1 MARVRLY
8 LDHPS
13 PPVTYRF
20 LRPGGTDSI
29 DGLRLFTYLDL
40 RPLMPGP
47 ANRLAVGLQKAVID
61 TGSHLSIFR
70 EDIWRCFDR
79 RLVTWLPFDPATP
92 PGMRLLTIAGGT
104 FPYELG
110 EVTAVFRDKDGNAA
124 CLMFAEVC
132 AWATQSRFH
141 FRTRKAGVGSGGVAH
156 ISAQRLDICDARS
169 VRRMARRSD
178 ASFGLEL
185 R

>member
-29 DGLRLFTYLDL
+29 DGLRLFAYLDL
-40 RPLMPGP
+40 RPLMPDP
-47 ANRLAVGLQKAVID
+47 ANRLAVGIQKAVID

-70 EDIWRCFDR
+70 EDIWRCLDR

-104 FPYELG
+104 FPYDLG
-110 EVTAVFRDKDGNAA
+110 EISAVLRDKDGNALPLTFVA
-124 CLMFAEVC
+124 KF
-132 AWATQSRFH
+132 
-141 FRTRKAGVGSGGVAH
+141 TRDGGRLSIPTTVGLRGGV
-156 ISAQRLDICDARS
+156 LDGRAIRGEPDPADR
-169 VRRMARRSD
+169 
-178 ASFGLEL
+178 FGQGWWLADP
-185 R
+185 